1 MKFGGSS
8 VGTTAALTQVLSIL
22 IHEAQRWD
30 RLIVVVSALDGVT
43 DALIEATHLAQIN
56 NGRGYRRIAATLRTR
71 HLALIEKLPL
81 GPNERAALSA
91 DIDRL
96 LFDLLNVYQSIANQT
111 PDVISAE
118 LLDTVVGVGEKLAAR
133 IVAGLLRQ
141 NDLRGV
147 ALDTIDLIITD
158 DGFGNAIPNLELTR
172 QRITENLLPMLDRQ
186 IIPVLTGFIAGTKD
200 GKPTTL
206 GRGGSDYTASILAML
221 ARADEVWVW
230 TDVEGI
236 MTADP
241 REIAEARAIPELT
254 YDETAELAYFGAR
267 VLHQRMVAPLRE
279 NRVLLRVK
287 NVYKPSQTGT
297 LISEGTRL
305 TPALRAVTRIQG
317 IMLAA
322 TVSGSI
328 TAISALIDDV
338 LLETIGVR
346 AEVMLA
352 AQSSQKTLLSFVIPT
367 SAGIDMGRT
376 VERSLQTRL
385 AADGLERVWTIQQVT
400 FVTAIG
406 AVFDG
411 GHSMTARILES
422 LGDIRVLTIGQSPAW
437 CGLSLVVSARDGDAA
452 LQRIHDLVVSNA

>member
-22 IHEAQRWD
+22 IHESKRWD

-81 GPNERAALSA
+81 GANERAALSA

-96 LFDLLNVYQSIANQT
+96 LFDLLNLYQNIANQT

-133 IVAGLLRQ
+133 IVAALLRQ

-147 ALDTIDLIITD
+147 ALDTTDLIITD

-172 QRITENLLPMLDRQ
+172 QRVNENLLPMLDRQ
-186 IIPVLTGFIAGTKD
+186 IIPVLTGFIGGTRD

-206 GRGGSDYTASILAML
+206 GRGGSDYTASILAMVTG
-221 ARADEVWVW
+221 ANEVWVW

-241 REIAEARAIPELT
+241 REISEARAIPELT
-254 YDETAELAYFGAR
+254 YEETAELAYFGAR

-279 NRVLLRVK
+279 NRILLRVK
-287 NVYKPSQTGT
+287 NVYKPVQGGT

-305 TPALRAVTRIQG
+305 PPALRAVTRIQG

-322 TVSGSI
+322 TVSGSLSAI
-328 TAISALIDDV
+328 TEIIDDV
-338 LLETIGVR
+338 LVETIGVR
-346 AEVMLA
+346 AEVLLA
-352 AQSSQKTLLSFVIPT
+352 SQSSQRTLLSFVIPT

-376 VERSLQTRL
+376 VERSLQARL
-385 AADGLERVWTIQQVT
+385 TEKGLERVWSTQQIA
-400 FVTAIG
+400 FVTAVGTI
-406 AVFDG
+406 FDG
-411 GHSMTARILES
+411 SHHMTARILQA
-422 LGDIRVLTIGQSPAW
+422 LGDIRILSIGQSPAW
-437 CGLSLVVSARDGDAA
+437 CGVSLAVNARDGDTA
-452 LQRIHDLVVSNA
+452 LQRIHDLVISSA